1 MTLTTHLKTTHPP
14 TPQAIAHPFLTA
26 AGKGTIPTHLLSA
39 WLAQD
44 RLYAQTYIR
53 FIGHLLSKINL
64 PVLPSSTSRSHH
76 PSSSSEKEDKN
87 QEKEKAKE
95 KKTEAHQ
102 KAASTLSACLSNI
115 LTELSF
121 FDSVADE
128 YNLDLTPY
136 TSFPPP
142 SPSPLT
148 TPSPSENREKKKGP
162 NPTTQSY
169 TDLFIASSA
178 SPTASLLEGLVVL
191 YATEFCYLRA
201 WRHAEAVLSERLRG
215 GGGEGGGGGEDADG
229 GALRRLIPNWA
240 SGEFE
245 AFVERIGEVV
255 DLVAEGEIPSA
266 SFGGG
271 GGEDVDDMLGR
282 CEKWWR
288 QVVWLEERF
297 WPDVE

>member
-1 MTLTTHLKTTHPP
+1 MTLTNHLKTTHPP

-76 PSSSSEKEDKN
+76 SSSSSEKEEKS
-87 QEKEKAKE
+87 QEKEKE

-136 TSFPPP
+136 TSFP
-142 SPSPLT
+142 SSSSSSSSPLPT
-148 TPSPSENREKKKGP
+148 SPSEKREKKKGP

-215 GGGEGGGGGEDADG
+215 GGGGGEGGGEDADG

-255 DLVAEGEIPSA
+255 DFVAEGEIPSA
-266 SFGGG
+266 SFGG

>member
-1 MTLTTHLKTTHPP
+1 MTLTTHLLNTHPP
-14 TPQAIAHPFLTA
+14 TPKAIAHPFLTS

-53 FIGHLLSKINL
+53 FIGHLLSKIDL
-64 PVLPSSTSRSHH
+64 PVLP
-76 PSSSSEKEDKN
+76 PSQKAAENEKQK
-87 QEKEKAKE
+87 QKE

-102 KAASTLSACLSNI
+102 SAASTLSACLSNI
-115 LTELSF
+115 LTELAF
-121 FDSVADE
+121 FGSIADE
-128 YNLDLTPY
+128 YGLDLTPY
-136 TSFPPP
+136 TSFPTL
-142 SPSPLT
+142 SSAAGSST
-148 TPSPSENREKKKGP
+148 TTTTNNEEREKGP

-191 YATEFCYLRA
+191 YATELCYLRA
-201 WRHAEAVLSERLRG
+201 WRHAASILSERLRG
-215 GGGEGGGGGEDADG
+215 NNADGGEDADG

-240 SGEFE
+240 SVEFE
-245 AFVERIGEVV
+245 EFVGRIGEVV
-255 DLVAEGEIPSA
+255 DFVAECEGLSSLGE
-266 SFGGG
+266 GGQGG
-271 GGEDVDDMLGR
+271 GGEDDVDGMLGK

>member
-1 MTLTTHLKTTHPP
+1 MTLTTHLQTTHPP
-14 TPQAIAHPFLTA
+14 TPKAIAHPFLTA

-53 FIGHLLSKINL
+53 FIGHLLTKIDL
-64 PVLPSSTSRSHH
+64 PVLP
-76 PSSSSEKEDKN
+76 PSKKNLSEKERPT
-87 QEKEKAKE
+87 EERE
-95 KKTEAHQ
+95 KKTKAHQ

-128 YNLDLTPY
+128 YGLDLTPY
-136 TSFPPP
+136 TSFPIP
-142 SPSPLT
+142 SPSASTFVEPPT
-148 TPSPSENREKKKGP
+148 TDNKDSNQEKQRKEKKKKGP

-178 SPTASLLEGLVVL
+178 SPTVSLLEGLVVL
-191 YATEFCYLRA
+191 YTTEYCYLRA
-201 WRHAEAVLSERLRG
+201 WRHAETVLLERLRG
-215 GGGEGGGGGEDADG
+215 GHGGGGEDDADG

-240 SGEFE
+240 SVEFE
-245 AFVERIGEVV
+245 EFVERIGEVV
-255 DLVAEGEIPSA
+255 DFVAECEIPA
-266 SFGGG
+266 STFGGG
-271 GGEDVDDMLGR
+271 GVDVDGMLGK

>member
-1 MTLTTHLKTTHPP
+1 MTLTTHLLTTHPP
-14 TPQAIAHPFLTA
+14 TPKAIAHPFLTS

-53 FIGHLLSKINL
+53 FIGHLLSKVDL
-64 PVLPSSTSRSHH
+64 PVLP
-76 PSSSSEKEDKN
+76 PSQKEAGNKK
-87 QEKEKAKE
+87 QTQKET
-95 KKTEAHQ
+95 KTEAHQ
-102 KAASTLSACLSNI
+102 KAASTLSACLANI

-128 YNLDLTPY
+128 YGLDLTPY
-136 TSFPPP
+136 TSFP
-142 SPSPLT
+142 SPSSSSTEGT
-148 TPSPSENREKKKGP
+148 TTTTNNEERKKGP

-201 WRHAEAVLSERLRG
+201 WRHAASILSERLRG
-215 GGGEGGGGGEDADG
+215 SNADGGEDADG

-240 SGEFE
+240 SVEFE
-245 AFVERIGEVV
+245 VFVRGIGEVV
-255 DLVAEGEIPSA
+255 DFVAEAEGLSSLGEGEGGQ
-266 SFGGG
+266 GGG
-271 GGEDVDDMLGR
+271 GDVDDMLGR